1 MKAFDWSNPYPSVR
15 IPLFARNVVS
25 TSHPLAAQAGLR
37 MLLKGGNA
45 VDAAIAAAAA
55 IVLVEPVSCGL
66 GGDCFAIVWDGQQL
80 HGLNSSGVAPAA
92 WNVEYFKRKHGVG
105 PNGLAVQPKRG
116 WDSVTVPGVVAGWAA
131 LHEKLGKLPFEQL
144 FEPAIEIAERGY
156 AVPPV
161 VAHKWAAAANELSA
175 QPGYAQAF
183 MPEGRAPKVGEHFRF
198 PDAAYTL
205 RRIAA
210 TKGRDFYE
218 GELAERIAAFSKE
231 CGGAM
236 TLEDLRG
243 YRPEWVKPISRSYRG
258 YELHEIPPNGR
269 GIAALIALGI
279 VERFDMASMPVD
291 SVQSQHVQIEAM
303 KLAFAD
309 LYKYVADPRSM
320 EVTPEQM
327 LSDAYL
333 DSRAKLIRLDRAT
346 HFEAG
351 RPHAGG
357 TVYLTAAD
365 ENGMMISFIQSNYM
379 GFGSGVV
386 VPGTGISL
394 QNRGVGFSM
403 DPKSANV
410 VEGGK
415 RPFHTIIPGFLT
427 RGGKPVMSF
436 GVMGGDMQPQGHL
449 QTVVRMIDYHQQP
462 QAACCARALEG
473 QPRFH
478 AGHRDQHG
486 RRHRHRPEGPGASL
500 EVGAGSVHGLRRR
513 SVHLAHVRERQRA
526 GLRGRQRQPPRRP
539 GRGLLTAVSRTRDTG
554 PAHCIQGKYH
564 DETLCLDLRRRPPG
578 AGRLRRQRAEPAHR
592 PAGGSGRAGS
602 APRPHLCGPHRLHLA
617 VRQAHR
623 HRSQAAFRAAAG
635 HLVDVQ
641 RRQQD
646 ADLQAA
652 RGRAVP

>member
-1 MKAFDWSNPYPSVR
+1 
-15 IPLFARNVVS
+15 
-25 TSHPLAAQAGLR
+25 

-105 PNGLAVQPKRG
+105 ERAGGAAKRG

-365 ENGMMISFIQSNYM
+365 ENGMMISFISPTTWASVRAWWCRAPASACRTGAWVSRWIEVGQRGRRRQAS
-379 GFGSGVV
+379 
-386 VPGTGISL
+386 VP
-394 QNRGVGFSM
+394 
-403 DPKSANV
+403 
-410 VEGGK
+410 
-415 RPFHTIIPGFLT
+415 HHHPGFLT

-436 GVMGGDMQPQGHL
+436 GVMGGDMQPQGHE
-449 QTVVRMIDYHQQP
+449 P
-462 QAACCARALEG
+462 WCA
-473 QPRFH
+473 
-478 AGHRDQHG
+478 
-486 RRHRHRPEGPGASL
+486 
-500 EVGAGSVHGLRRR
+500 
-513 SVHLAHVRERQRA
+513 
-526 GLRGRQRQPPRRP
+526 
-539 GRGLLTAVSRTRDTG
+539 
-554 PAHCIQGKYH
+554 
-564 DETLCLDLRRRPPG
+564 
-578 AGRLRRQRAEPAHR
+578 
-592 PAGGSGRAGS
+592 
-602 APRPHLCGPHRLHLA
+602 
-617 VRQAHR
+617 
-623 HRSQAAFRAAAG
+623 
-635 HLVDVQ
+635 
-641 RRQQD
+641 
-646 ADLQAA
+646 
-652 RGRAVP
+652 

>member
-1 MKAFDWSNPYPSVR
+1 M
-15 IPLFARNVVS
+15 
-25 TSHPLAAQAGLR
+25 
-37 MLLKGGNA
+37 
-45 VDAAIAAAAA
+45 
-55 IVLVEPVSCGL
+55 
-66 GGDCFAIVWDGQQL
+66 
-80 HGLNSSGVAPAA
+80 
-92 WNVEYFKRKHGVG
+92 
-105 PNGLAVQPKRG
+105 
-116 WDSVTVPGVVAGWAA
+116 
-131 LHEKLGKLPFEQL
+131 
-144 FEPAIEIAERGY
+144 
-156 AVPPV
+156 PPV

-258 YELHEIPPNGR
+258 YELHEIPPNGQ

-394 QNRGVGFSM
+394 QNRGVGFDGSEVGQRGRRRQASVPHHHPGLP
-403 DPKSANV
+403 DARRQAGH
-410 VEGGK
+410 ELRRDGRRHAAA
-415 RPFHTIIPGFLT
+415 RPPAD
-427 RGGKPVMSF
+427 RGAHDRLPPATAGR
-436 GVMGGDMQPQGHL
+436 L
-449 QTVVRMIDYHQQP
+449 LR
-462 QAACCARALEG
+462 AALEG

-486 RRHRHRPEGPGASL
+486 RRHRHRPEGPGASF

-513 SVHLAHVRERQRA
+513 PVHLAHVRERQRA

-554 PAHCIQGKYH
+554 PAHCTYKGNTTMKRFALTFGAGLLALGACAASAQNLRIGLQEDPDVLDPHRARTYVGRIVFTSLCDKLIDIDPKLHFVPQLATSWSFSEDNKTLTFKLREDALFH
-564 DETLCLDLRRRPPG
+564 DGSKFDAAAAKANLDRAMSLPDSLRRGELGSVAKVERRTPP
-578 AGRLRRQRAEPAHR
+578 RW
-592 PAGGSGRAGS
+592 
-602 APRPHLCGPHRLHLA
+602 C
-617 VRQAHR
+617 
-623 HRSQAAFRAAAG
+623 
-635 HLVDVQ
+635 
-641 RRQQD
+641 
-646 ADLQAA
+646 
-652 RGRAVP
+652 